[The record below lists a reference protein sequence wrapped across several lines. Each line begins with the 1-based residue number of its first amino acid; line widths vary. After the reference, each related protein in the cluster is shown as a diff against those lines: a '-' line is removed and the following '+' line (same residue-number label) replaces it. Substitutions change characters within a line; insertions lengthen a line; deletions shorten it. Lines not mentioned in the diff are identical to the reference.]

1 MRFLIFGATGGTG
14 QQLVSQALDRGDEV
28 TAFVRTPGKMTLT
41 HPRLRKVQ
49 GDITDAESIRRAVPG
64 HTAVLSALGTKP
76 SLKRPT
82 TILSD
87 ALKEIIAAMEASNT
101 RRLIWQ
107 SSIGVGET
115 RGKLGPLYNWFL
127 IPVLLRHTFDDKER
141 QEAILRASLLEWVI
155 VQPGALTNGPLTK
168 KYRAGR
174 DVCRDR
180 RLPHISRA
188 DVAHFM
194 LNEAAHPTH
203 VRQSAVL
210 CY

>member
-28 TAFVRTPGKMTLT
+28 TAFVRTPSKMSLA
-41 HPRLRKVQ
+41 HPRLRKLQ

-64 HTAVLSALGTKP
+64 HTAVLSALGTK
-76 SLKRPT
+76 SFKAT
-82 TILSD
+82 TVLSD
-87 ALKEIIAAMEASNT
+87 ALNEIIAAMQTANMK
-101 RRLIWQ
+101 RLIWQ
-107 SSIGVGET
+107 SSMGVGET
-115 RGKLGPLYNWFL
+115 RGQLGPLYTRVL
-127 IPVLLRHTFDDKER
+127 VPLLLRHVFEDKER
-141 QEAILRASLLEWVI
+141 QEAILRASPLEEWVI
-155 VQPGALTNGPLTK
+155 VQPAALTNGPLTK

-180 RLPHISRA
+180 KLPRISRA

-194 LNEAAHPTH
+194 LIEAARPAHA
-203 VRQSAVL
+203 RQYVTL

>member
-64 HTAVLSALGTKP
+64 HTAVLSALGTK
-76 SLKRPT
+76 SFKAT
-82 TILSD
+82 TVLSD
-87 ALKEIIAAMEASNT
+87 ALNEIIAAMQASNMK
-101 RRLIWQ
+101 RLIWQ

-115 RGKLGPLYNWFL
+115 RGQLGPLYNWFL
-127 IPVLLRHTFDDKER
+127 VPVLLRHTFDDKER
-141 QEAILRASLLEWVI
+141 QEAILRTSPLEWVI
-155 VQPGALTNGPLTK
+155 VQPGSLTNGPLTK

-194 LNEAAHPTH
+194 LNEAAHPAH
-203 VRQSAVL
+203 VRQSVAL